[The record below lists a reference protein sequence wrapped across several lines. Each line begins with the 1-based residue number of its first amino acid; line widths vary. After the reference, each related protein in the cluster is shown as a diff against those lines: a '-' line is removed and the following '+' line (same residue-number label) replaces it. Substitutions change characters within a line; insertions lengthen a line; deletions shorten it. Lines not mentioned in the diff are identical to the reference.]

1 MRNIRRKL
9 VRTDAKLMESTGALQ
24 PSGLDSAMRFLSR
37 AANHGVLWMFVA
49 MVMALL
55 GGRPRRAA
63 ARGMLALAGSSAFAN
78 GILKPLFPRR
88 RPPARVWL
96 NPKRGVEIPTSS
108 SFPSGHSS
116 SAAAFTSAVAMESP
130 VAGAVIAPLAAAVAY
145 SRVHNGVHWPSDVF
159 AGIAVGGAVAAGTR
173 RWWAVRDEEPADL
186 GPECVV
192 PALPGGKG
200 LVVFTNPGSGDE
212 NDGIVDSIRASLP
225 DAVIVEF
232 DPDIDFDKQIEAK
245 IAEFT
250 PRAFGVCG
258 GDGTVVTVA
267 DAATRHEMP
276 LAVFPGGTLNHF
288 ARDVGVVDVD
298 DTARAIETGQAA
310 FVDHAVVTTD
320 TGVSARFLNTASLGG
335 YPDAVRL
342 REKWEP
348 RFGKWPAAGAAMI
361 RVLAAAEPMSV
372 TIDCVQTSIWM
383 LFVGNGRYSPGDQV
397 PMSRPELNRGLLDV
411 RYLRADRRL
420 SRTRLLFA
428 AATGTLGSSRVYV
441 RALVSSLSVNVA
453 DSPVA
458 IATDGEVVADA
469 RRFDFETEPGA
480 VAVYRITQN

>member
-1 MRNIRRKL
+1 MAI
-9 VRTDAKLMESTGALQ
+9 A
-24 PSGLDSAMRFLSR
+24 
-37 AANHGVLWMFVA
+37 GVL
-49 MVMALL
+49 ALI
-55 GGRPRRAA
+55 GGQPRRAA
-63 ARGMLALAGSSAFAN
+63 ARGMLALAGSSALAN
-78 GILKPLFPRR
+78 GVLKPLFPRR

-96 NPKRGVEIPTSS
+96 NPKRGVELPTSS
-108 SFPSGHSS
+108 SFPSGHSA
-116 SAAAFTSAVAMESP
+116 SAAAFTAAVAMESP
-130 VAGAVIAPLAAAVAY
+130 ATGAVLAPLAAAVAY

-173 RWWAVRDEEPADL
+173 KWWAVREMEPADL

-192 PALPGGKG
+192 PALPGGDG
-200 LVVFTNPGSGDE
+200 LVVFTNPGSGSED
-212 NDGIVDSIRASLP
+212 DGVVDAIQEALP
-225 DAVIVEF
+225 AAVIVEF
-232 DPDIDFDKQIEAK
+232 NPDIDFDKQIEAK
-245 IAEFT
+245 IRETKPQAV
-250 PRAFGVCG
+250 GVCG

-267 DAATRHEMP
+267 DAATRHKLP

-288 ARDVGVVDVD
+288 ARDAGVADVEETV
-298 DTARAIETGQAA
+298 TAVESGQAA

-320 TGVSARFLNTASLGG
+320 TGITARFLNTASLGG

-348 RFGKWPAAGAAMI
+348 RFGKWPAAAAAMV

-372 TIDCVQTSIWM
+372 TIDGAKANIWM

-411 RYLRADRRL
+411 RYLRADRKF

-428 AATGTLGSSRVYV
+428 AATGTLGSSPVYV
-441 RALVSSLSVNVA
+441 HALVPALSVQVNA
-453 DSPVA
+453 ESVA

-469 RRFDFETEPGA
+469 CRFDFTTKPAA
-480 VAVYRITQN
+480 VAVYRMPKN

>member
-1 MRNIRRKL
+1 MSHIRRKL
-9 VRTDAKLMESTGALQ
+9 VRADNTMMESTGGLR
-24 PSGLDSAMRFLSR
+24 PSRVDPAMRFLSR
-37 AANHGVLWMFVA
+37 AANHGVLWICIAGLMS
-49 MVMALL
+49 LL

-63 ARGMLALAGSSAFAN
+63 ARGMLALAASSTLAN
-78 GILKPLFPRR
+78 SILKPLFPRR

-96 NPKRGVEIPTSS
+96 NPKRGVRFPTSS

-116 SAAAFTSAVAMESP
+116 SAAAFTAAVAMEAP
-130 VAGAVIAPLAAAVAY
+130 VAGAVLAPLAAGVAY

-159 AGIAVGGAVAAGTR
+159 AGIAIGGAVAAGTR
-173 RWWAVRDEEPADL
+173 RWWAVRDEEPAEL
-186 GPECVV
+186 GPECAV
-192 PALPGGKG
+192 PALPTGTG
-200 LVVFTNPGSGDE
+200 LIVFTNAGSGDD
-212 NDGIVDSIRASLP
+212 NNGLLDSIRTSLP

-232 DPDIDFDKQIEAK
+232 DSDIDFDKQIEAK
-245 IAEFT
+245 ISEAH
-250 PRAFGVCG
+250 PQALGVCG

-267 DAATRHEMP
+267 DAATRHDLP

-288 ARDVGVVDVD
+288 ARDVGVVDVEE
-298 DTARAIETGQAA
+298 TVRAVETGQAA

-372 TIDCVQTSIWM
+372 TIDGKPTRIWM

-411 RYLRADRRL
+411 RYLRADRAF

-428 AATGTLGSSRVYV
+428 AATGTLGFSKVYV
-441 RALVSSLSVNVA
+441 RSLVSSLSVHVA

-469 RRFDFETEPGA
+469 RRFDFDTEPGA
-480 VAVYRITQN
+480 VAVYRTPQK